1 MPFLFPLGT
10 SMTFVKA
17 CLSRFISFHRE
28 RELFMDKINLQQKFT
43 LFSDY
48 WNPKIVGEVNQFEVK
63 IVKVKGEFVWHH
75 HDQEDELFFVVKGRL
90 LMQVREES
98 ENQRD
103 IWVEEGELII
113 IPHGVEHR
121 PVAEEETHLMLL
133 EPTTTANTG
142 NVQSERTVLH
152 VQRL

>member
-1 MPFLFPLGT
+1 M
-10 SMTFVKA
+10 
-17 CLSRFISFHRE
+17 E
-28 RELFMDKINLQQKFT
+28 KINLMQKFT

-48 WNPKIVGEVNQFEVK
+48 WNPKIVGELNQFAVK

-98 ENQRD
+98 ESQRN

-133 EPTTTANTG
+133 EPTTTVNTG
-142 NVQSERTVLH
+142 NAQSDRTVLH
-152 VQRL
+152 MQHL

>member
-1 MPFLFPLGT
+1 MFIPFY
-10 SMTFVKA
+10 
-17 CLSRFISFHRE
+17 HE
-28 RELFMDKINLQQKFT
+28 RKIFMEKINLQQKFA

-48 WNPKIVGEVNQFEVK
+48 WSPKVIGELNQFAVK

-90 LMQVREES
+90 LMQVREEP
-98 ENQRD
+98 EHQRN

-113 IPHGVEHR
+113 IPHGIEHR

-133 EPTTTANTG
+133 EPTTTVNTG

-152 VQRL
+152 VEHL

>member
-1 MPFLFPLGT
+1 M
-10 SMTFVKA
+10 
-17 CLSRFISFHRE
+17 E
-28 RELFMDKINLQQKFT
+28 KINLQQKFA

-48 WNPKIVGEVNQFEVK
+48 WSPKVIGELNQFAVK

-90 LMQVREES
+90 LMQVREEP
-98 ENQRD
+98 EHQRN

-113 IPHGVEHR
+113 IPHGIEHR

-133 EPTTTANTG
+133 EPTTTVNTG
-142 NVQSERTVLH
+142 NVESERTVLH
-152 VQRL
+152 VDHL

>member
-1 MPFLFPLGT
+1 M
-10 SMTFVKA
+10 
-17 CLSRFISFHRE
+17 E
-28 RELFMDKINLQQKFT
+28 KINLMQKFT

-48 WNPKIVGEVNQFEVK
+48 WNPKIVGELNHFAVK

-98 ENQRD
+98 ESKRN

-133 EPTTTANTG
+133 EPTTTVNTG
-142 NVQSERTVLH
+142 NAKSDRTVLH
-152 VQRL
+152 VQHL

>member
-1 MPFLFPLGT
+1 M
-10 SMTFVKA
+10 
-17 CLSRFISFHRE
+17 E
-28 RELFMDKINLQQKFT
+28 KINLKEKFA

-48 WNPKIVGEVNQFEVK
+48 WSPKVIGEPNQFAVK

-75 HDQEDELFFVVKGRL
+75 HDQEDELFFVAKGRL
-90 LMQVREES
+90 LMQVREGPES
-98 ENQRD
+98 QRN
-103 IWVEEGELII
+103 IWVEEGELVI

-133 EPTTTANTG
+133 EPTTTVNTG

-152 VQRL
+152 VERL

>member
-1 MPFLFPLGT
+1 M
-10 SMTFVKA
+10 
-17 CLSRFISFHRE
+17 E
-28 RELFMDKINLQQKFT
+28 KINLQQKFT

-98 ENQRD
+98 KNQQD

-133 EPTTTANTG
+133 EPTTTVNTG
-142 NVQSERTVLH
+142 TIQSERTVLD
-152 VQRL
+152 VERL

>member
-1 MPFLFPLGT
+1 M
-10 SMTFVKA
+10 
-17 CLSRFISFHRE
+17 
-28 RELFMDKINLQQKFT
+28 QKFT

-48 WNPKIVGEVNQFEVK
+48 WNPKIVGELNQFAVK

-98 ENQRD
+98 ESQRN

-113 IPHGVEHR
+113 IPHGIEHR

-133 EPTTTANTG
+133 EPTTTVNTG
-142 NVQSERTVLH
+142 NAQSDRTVLH
-152 VQRL
+152 VQHL